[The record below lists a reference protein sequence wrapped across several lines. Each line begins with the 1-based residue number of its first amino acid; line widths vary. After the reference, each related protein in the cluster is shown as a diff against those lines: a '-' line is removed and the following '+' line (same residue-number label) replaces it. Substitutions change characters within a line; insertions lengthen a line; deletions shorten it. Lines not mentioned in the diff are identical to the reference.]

1 MEISEG
7 VIAAAWPW
15 IRMSGELRI
24 PFFVFVRFAMK
35 CQQGS
40 SLNATVSASEK
51 NQIDFEFHAAT
62 GQ

>member
-1 MEISEG
+1 
-7 VIAAAWPW
+7 
-15 IRMSGELRI
+15 
-24 PFFVFVRFAMK
+24 MK